1 MYENN
6 RVSKWES
13 RYKSCVNIDKK
24 IIFEYN
30 KKMEGIEDDKSKR
43 N

>member
-1 MYENN
+1 MEGILILIFA
-6 RVSKWES
+6 S

-30 KKMEGIEDDKSKR
+30 KKWRER
-43 N
+43 R